1 MCDYLYLKKVAWTSL
16 AILWSGAAAAA
27 QVAFAHDITS
37 IPMGAIAVAMALAFI
52 GGLAF
57 TTQKIAKPDIVVRS
71 IPLEIFKDIINSLV
85 AGLAAFF
92 LGSWCSVP
100 PFAQA
105 LLITVA
111 GYGGS
116 RFLEQL
122 LTEVFTRIGTL
133 INGTAAATPPKE

>member
-1 MCDYLYLKKVAWTSL
+1 MRDSSQLRKIVWGQLLALWCTSAL
-16 AILWSGAAAAA
+16 AA
-27 QVAFAHDITS
+27 QETFAHDITT
-37 IPMGAIAVAMALAFI
+37 IPLGAIAVAMALAFI

-57 TTQKIAKPDIVVRS
+57 TTQKIAKPDVVVIS
-71 IPLEIFKDIINSLV
+71 VPLEIFKDIINSLV

-92 LGSWCSVP
+92 LGSWMGVA

-105 LLITVA
+105 LLITIA

-122 LTEVFTRIGTL
+122 LTETFTRIGAL
-133 INGTAAATPPKE
+133 VYPAAKDPK